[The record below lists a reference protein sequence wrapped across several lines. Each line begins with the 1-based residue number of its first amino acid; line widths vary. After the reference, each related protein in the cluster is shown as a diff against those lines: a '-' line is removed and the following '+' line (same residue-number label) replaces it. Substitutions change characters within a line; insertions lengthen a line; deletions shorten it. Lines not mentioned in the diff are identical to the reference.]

1 MLSSF
6 SIWTYIMGALLYY
19 TNKKALKSRKEH
31 GVKSYDMD
39 KPVGGRMLAF
49 GIYDAYLFGFSLI
62 ISFLPNYIRLSVFE
76 VPSVY
81 ETMPSGQA
89 FLLSMF
95 YGLIMIGTAVS
106 RMLFPNGMDK
116 SKRNIISL
124 MGIIASVLGSYSFHG
139 FLSRYPIRVLL
150 VLSMVLSLIAAIMN
164 TTWMKWYFHTKDK
177 HSVKRGSKSNSII
190 EICEHFDLAALF
202 CGIILIVGSI
212 VLGIVAIASL

>member
-1 MLSSF
+1 
-6 SIWTYIMGALLYY
+6 MGALLYY

-106 RMLFPNGMDK
+106 RMLFPNGMNK
-116 SKRNIISL
+116 
-124 MGIIASVLGSYSFHG
+124 
-139 FLSRYPIRVLL
+139 P
-150 VLSMVLSLIAAIMN
+150 
-164 TTWMKWYFHTKDK
+164 
-177 HSVKRGSKSNSII
+177 
-190 EICEHFDLAALF
+190 
-202 CGIILIVGSI
+202 
-212 VLGIVAIASL
+212 